1 MLKIKGFAA
10 EDLNGFLDEGT
21 EFSGE
26 LRFRDVMRVDGR
38 VKGRIV
44 SDNTLIIGETGQVDA
59 EIDCGVVSIRGRVTG
74 QVHGRQ
80 RIELLSGCR
89 VLATLVSPKLLIED
103 GAFFQGDCRMGGP
116 GRGAEAAA
124 RRPGGRPGLE
134 RFFVYQD
141 PRVFD
146 PEARP
151 WYPAALSPRLPGLLR
166 GAHKPAP
173 WTRDTEPSPASC
185 ARPCPAPREARA

>member
-1 MLKIKGFAA
+1 MLKMKGFAA

-116 GRGAEAAA
+116 RRAA
-124 RRPGGRPGLE
+124 RLEWSVRPGRPRARSDERRLSRLRRRTGR
-134 RFFVYQD
+134 
-141 PRVFD
+141 
-146 PEARP
+146 
-151 WYPAALSPRLPGLLR
+151 AALPL
-166 GAHKPAP
+166 
-173 WTRDTEPSPASC
+173 
-185 ARPCPAPREARA
+185 

>member
-1 MLKIKGFAA
+1 MLKLKAFAA
-10 EDLNGFLDEGT
+10 EELNGFLDEGT

-74 QVHGRQ
+74 QVYGRQ

-103 GAFFQGDCRMGGP
+103 GAYFQGDCRMGGP
-116 GRGAEAAA
+116 AEAPP
-124 RRPGGRPGLE
+124 RPAGT
-134 RFFVYQD
+134 
-141 PRVFD
+141 
-146 PEARP
+146 PE
-151 WYPAALSPRLPGLLR
+151 GE
-166 GAHKPAP
+166 AP
-173 WTRDTEPSPASC
+173 
-185 ARPCPAPREARA
+185 